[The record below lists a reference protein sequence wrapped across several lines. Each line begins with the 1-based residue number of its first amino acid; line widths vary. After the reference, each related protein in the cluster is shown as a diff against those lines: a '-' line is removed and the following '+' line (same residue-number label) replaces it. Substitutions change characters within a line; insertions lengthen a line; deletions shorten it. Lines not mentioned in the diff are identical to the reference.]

1 MGAHVW
7 GPAFLRDN
15 LLPELRLSGW
25 TPDWYAGFPAY
36 QFYMVIPSLLIVA
49 LDVGIFG
56 GPFVV
61 VPFRSEEHTSELQ
74 SLMRISY
81 AVFCLKK
88 KIKCT
93 RYPQRVHISLIRTQS
108 VILNDFFRSYFI

>member
-36 QFYMVIPSLLIVA
+36 QFYMVLPSLLIVA

-61 VPFRSEEHTSELQ
+61 VPFAAA
-74 SLMRISY
+74 
-81 AVFCLKK
+81 AVLAVLAGREGPGARRNLLLAGAGGGEVLGPPLALP
-88 KIKCT
+88 T
-93 RYPQRVHISLIRTQS
+93 GTQPG
-108 VILNDFFRSYFI
+108 RG